1 MLEKSVCEGGWKG
14 ARKIARSLGRE
25 ARLRRWVFRPSGS
38 RGSPQWGRA
47 AGFLTVA
54 LSLAGC
60 SHLPSMHW
68 PWHHKPAPPPPQVH
82 ELDEASE
89 GGATASFPQYWM
101 RNTLVVDLQ
110 GASGSGSVV
119 LKPREGTTWPVRIAF
134 KVMPGSIG
142 ELEVR
147 AAQRTVL
154 PVTTQGAKPIV
165 LELSPGIYVQ
175 KSPQI
180 HVSWGPNSTP
190 AS

>member
-1 MLEKSVCEGGWKG
+1 MLEKSVCEGGWTG
-14 ARKIARSLGRE
+14 ARKIVRSLGRGAMLG
-25 ARLRRWVFRPSGS
+25 ARVV
-38 RGSPQWGRA
+38 RA

-68 PWHHKPAPPPPQVH
+68 PWHHKTAPPPPQVH
-82 ELDEASE
+82 ELDETGD
-89 GGATASFPQYWM
+89 GGATASYPQYWM
-101 RNTLVVDLQ
+101 RNTLIVDLQ
-110 GASGSGSVV
+110 GASGSGNVV

-180 HVSWGPNSTP
+180 DVSWGPDSTP

>member
-1 MLEKSVCEGGWKG
+1 MLEKSVCEGGWTG
-14 ARKIARSLGRE
+14 ARKSAR
-25 ARLRRWVFRPSGS
+25 RRGNPR
-38 RGSPQWGRA
+38 WGRA
-47 AGFLTVA
+47 AGSLAVV

-68 PWHHKPAPPPPQVH
+68 PWHRKPAPPPPQVH
-82 ELDEASE
+82 ELDETGDS
-89 GGATASFPQYWM
+89 GATASFPQYWM

-110 GASGSGSVV
+110 GASGSGNVV

-165 LELSPGIYVQ
+165 LELSPGIYVP
-175 KSPQI
+175 KSQQI
-180 HVSWGPNSTP
+180 SVSWGPNPTP

>member
-1 MLEKSVCEGGWKG
+1 MLEKSVCEGGWTG
-14 ARKIARSLGRE
+14 ARKIARSLGGG
-25 ARLRRWVFRPSGS
+25 AM
-38 RGSPQWGRA
+38 RGNLQLGRA
-47 AGFLTVA
+47 VGILTVA

-60 SHLPSMHW
+60 SHLPSMHMHW
-68 PWHHKPAPPPPQVH
+68 PWHHKAAPPPPQVH
-82 ELDEASE
+82 ELDEASD

-101 RNTLVVDLQ
+101 RNTLIVDLQ
-110 GASGSGSVV
+110 GASGSGNVV

-134 KVMPGSIG
+134 RVMPGSIG
-142 ELEVR
+142 ELEIR

-165 LELSPGIYVQ
+165 LELSPGIYVP

-180 HVSWGPNSTP
+180 NVSWGPNPTP

>member
-1 MLEKSVCEGGWKG
+1 MLEKSVCEGGWTG
-14 ARKIARSLGRE
+14 ARKIARSLGRG
-25 ARLRRWVFRPSGS
+25 ALPGPWVFR
-38 RGSPQWGRA
+38 A
-47 AGFLTVA
+47 AGLLTVA

-60 SHLPSMHW
+60 SHLHLPSMHW
-68 PWHHKPAPPPPQVH
+68 PWHHKATPPPPQVH
-82 ELDEASE
+82 ELDEASD

-101 RNTLVVDLQ
+101 RNTLIVDLQ
-110 GASGSGSVV
+110 GASGSGNVV

-165 LELSPGIYVQ
+165 LELSPGIYVP

-180 HVSWGPNSTP
+180 SVSWGPTPTP